1 LTSASFN
8 LAESAG
14 MPKDKLKNIE
24 VIKDLALPRPEIEA
38 RLKAL
43 LGDEMYGKNG
53 AQLIRYA
60 QLQREKR
67 YELIEVGS
75 YASLSFGALLL
86 LIAAAYLP
94 QLTSL
99 KVPGLQLEKGSAE
112 RAESKATLSISR

>member
-1 LTSASFN
+1 
-8 LAESAG
+8 